1 MNHSDDLRHLAECQ
15 TCRQRFSENVLPFD
29 SARRSEGA
37 RAFAAAAAQL
47 ERERENAANLVER
60 QLRQTPIGEWP
71 SLVESPALR
80 SNAALEQLSEVVRK
94 RIDRKPVEALAIA
107 NLSTSIAESLPA
119 NSY

>member
-1 MNHSDDLRHLAECQ
+1 MNHSDDLRHLSECQ
-15 TCRQRFSENVLPFD
+15 TCRLRFSENVLPFD

-60 QLRQTPIGEWP
+60 QLRQTPTDEGP
-71 SLVESPALR
+71 SLVESPPRR

-94 RIDRKPVEALAIA
+94 RLERTPVEELASA
-107 NLSTSIAESLPA
+107 NLSTA
-119 NSY
+119 